1 MSRAAHD
8 TQLSIYLSICLS
20 IYPSLAEEIS
30 AGSLHVC
37 QDVLALR
44 VGDVN
49 LARRARP
56 NVLIDDGGGGGG
68 PLVVG
73 LQRVV
78 LRLESSSSRVKAIGH
93 HALHDSHTL
102 HGCAILLLLLGLVVE
117 EQRLICVLG
126 LELLLEQRPSQ

>member
-8 TQLSIYLSICLS
+8 TQLSIYRSICLS

-78 LRLESSSSRVKAIGH
+78 LRLESSSSRVKEIGYITRYTTRTRYTV
-93 HALHDSHTL
+93 ARYYYCCS
-102 HGCAILLLLLGLVVE
+102 AW
-117 EQRLICVLG
+117 
-126 LELLLEQRPSQ
+126 S

>member
-1 MSRAAHD
+1 M
-8 TQLSIYLSICLS
+8 YLSICFS

-56 NVLIDDGGGGGG
+56 NVLIDDGGGGGR

-78 LRLESSSSRVKAIGH
+78 LRLESSSSSVQEIGY

>member
-1 MSRAAHD
+1 M
-8 TQLSIYLSICLS
+8 YLSICFS

-56 NVLIDDGGGGGG
+56 NVLIDDGGGGGR

-78 LRLESSSSRVKAIGH
+78 LRLESRSVKEIGVSRATRLA
-93 HALHDSHTL
+93 HAT
-102 HGCAILLLLLGLVVE
+102 
-117 EQRLICVLG
+117 RLRDTTTVA
-126 LELLLEQRPSQ
+126 RPGRRRAAPHLRTRP

>member
-8 TQLSIYLSICLS
+8 TQLSIYRSICLS

-78 LRLESSSSRVKAIGH
+78 LRLESSSSRVKEIGY
-93 HALHDSHTL
+93 HAL
-102 HGCAILLLLLGLVVE
+102 HGCAVLLLLLGLVVE